1 MRCAMIKAV
10 LFDMDGTLLNTLT
23 DLTRSVNFALKSL
36 GCPERSEAEVA
47 QFVGNGIANAI
58 RLALPDGSD
67 AETASRALELFTE
80 HYEKNSRVDTGAYPG
95 VVRLLRSLERLGYG
109 TAIVSNKFDGAVRE
123 LSDAFFGVAVAIGE
137 SEAMRRKPAPDMVYE
152 ALRRLGCRPEE
163 AVYVGDTEVDYLTA
177 TNSGCTPLLVSWGF
191 RSRAQLEKLGAPIA
205 ASAEEALEIIRSLG

>member
-1 MRCAMIKAV
+1 MMKAV
-10 LFDMDGTLLNTLT
+10 LFDMDGTLLDTLS

-36 GCPERSEAEVA
+36 GCPERSKSEVA

-58 RLALPDGSD
+58 RLALPPEAD
-67 AETASRALELFTE
+67 AGTQSRALALFTA

-123 LSDAFFGVAVAIGE
+123 LNDAFFGVAVAIGE
-137 SEAMRRKPAPDMVYE
+137 SEHMRRKPAPDMVRE
-152 ALRRLGCRPEE
+152 ALRRLGCRPDE

-177 TNSGCTPLLVSWGF
+177 VNSGCAPLLVSWGF
-191 RSRAQLEKLGAPIA
+191 RDRAQLEKLGAPVA
-205 ASAEEALEIIRSLG
+205 ASAEEALAIICSLG

>member
-1 MRCAMIKAV
+1 MIKAV

-80 HYEKNSRVDTGAYPG
+80 YYEKNSRVDTGAYPG

-123 LSDAFFGVAVAIGE
+123 LSDVFFGVAVAIGE

-152 ALRRLGCRPEE
+152 ALRRLGCRPDE

-191 RSRAQLEKLGAPIA
+191 RSRVQLEKLGAPIA